1 MAETARLFVSV
12 EVPVTDA
19 LLQAMKD
26 LDSVR
31 GVRASKPEQIHITLC
46 FLGDTDVRRI
56 PELVGNLKAEL
67 SDAHRFRMTIK
78 GIGGFPNLKRPRVVW
93 AGTED
98 GGSLSVLAEKV
109 RRAADRTH
117 LDYDGKR
124 FSPHVTVARVQGPA
138 DVKEVA
144 DRYSDTVFAE
154 TEVDT
159 VRLMRSVL
167 LPSGARHTV
176 VESIP
181 LL

>member
-1 MAETARLFVSV
+1 MSKSFFSRAG
-12 EVPVTDA
+12 A
-19 LLQAMKD
+19 LLLVLA
-26 LDSVR
+26 LLLS
-31 GVRASKPEQIHITLC
+31 GLCACAS
-46 FLGDTDVRRI
+46 
-56 PELVGNLKAEL
+56 
-67 SDAHRFRMTIK
+67 
-78 GIGGFPNLKRPRVVW
+78 

-98 GGSLSVLAEKV
+98 GGYLSVLAEKV